1 MPKRWKPSLK
11 QLTLYDE
18 LLKRQNITRKKLL
31 KRRKRAEEETSF
43 GRGLPDLVIPKK
55 VRRYRDLTRYRFD
68 SYEEYRNQ
76 IRALQTLYGG
86 KGSPDLQYYKETY
99 RNNILG
105 LFYHLDEFGKIQ
117 GWIKDYAGFNEKPQG
132 NFGRFSKEQIQRAYI
147 GNEDG
152 GKFLELYNKIIS
164 LSIGE
169 FMTMYDFGYIPKIK
183 YIYNE
188 MSGKGVQFAVVDE
201 FLDYYSD
208 YRRQARGKTNVMVTT
223 VLERQSILEKKGR
236 TKIGKFK

>member
-55 VRRYRDLTRYRFD
+55 ARRYRDLTRYRFD

-86 KGSPDLQYYKETY
+86 KGSPELQFYRSSY
-99 RNNILG
+99 RNNILNLIKEWIG
-105 LFYHLDEFGKIQ
+105 EYINFKEKPKGFFGKYS
-117 GWIKDYAGFNEKPQG
+117 D
-132 NFGRFSKEQIQRAYI
+132 EQIQISSLIA
-147 GNEDG
+147 DG
-152 GKFLELYNKIIS
+152 GEKFLLLYNKMIS

-169 FMTMYDFGYIPKIK
+169 FMAMYDSGYIPKLK
-183 YIYNE
+183 YIYAE
-188 MSGKGVQFAVVDE
+188 MKGIGTVEFSFVDE
-201 FLDYYSD
+201 FLSSYSD
-208 YRRQARGKTNVMVTT
+208 FRKQAREMNIMFKSV
-223 VLERQSILEKKGR
+223 ESRKGYI
-236 TKIGKFK
+236 K